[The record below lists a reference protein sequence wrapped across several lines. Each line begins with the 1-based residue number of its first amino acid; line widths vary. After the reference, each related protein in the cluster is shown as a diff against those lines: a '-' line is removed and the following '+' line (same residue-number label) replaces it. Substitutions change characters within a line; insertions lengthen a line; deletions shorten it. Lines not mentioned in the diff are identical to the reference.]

1 MTGKGEQQVSLERI
15 LAEIRR
21 EKGIDKLVIID
32 ALKLALV
39 NCCPEKIW
47 PQG

>member
-1 MTGKGEQQVSLERI
+1 MTVKGEQQVSLERI

-32 ALKLALV
+32 ALKLAY
-39 NCCPEKIW
+39 
-47 PQG
+47 